1 MKRRTRNVLVA
12 AALAAAAV
20 PAWSH
25 HAAQTMFD
33 VTRRITVTG
42 VVTRVESV
50 NPHPYVDIDVK
61 GPNGSLQHWVI
72 ELAGPSVLRQ
82 ASSSPGGLKPG
93 DVVTVEGI
101 PAKDGTPIAFAYTL
115 RTGSQPLVPAS
126 DLSRA
131 R

>member
-1 MKRRTRNVLVA
+1 MKSRTRSL
-12 AALAAAAV
+12 LAAACAALAV
-20 PAWSH
+20 PAWAH

-42 VVTRVESV
+42 AVTRVESV

-61 GPNGSLQHWVI
+61 GANGSMQHWVI

-82 ASSSPGGLKPG
+82 AGTGSGALKPG

-101 PAKDGTPIAFAYTL
+101 PSKDGTLTAFAYTL
-115 RTGSQPLVPAS
+115 RAGGRLSESAS
-126 DLSRA
+126 HPPRA

>member
-1 MKRRTRNVLVA
+1 MA
-12 AALAAAAV
+12 AALAAAAL
-20 PAWSH
+20 PAWAH

-50 NPHPYVDIDVK
+50 NPHPYVDVDVK
-61 GPNGSLQHWVI
+61 GPNGSMQHWVI

-82 ASSSPGGLKPG
+82 ARATPGGLKPG
-93 DVVTVEGI
+93 DIVTAEGI
-101 PAKDGTPIAFAYTL
+101 PAKDGTPTAFAYTL
-115 RTGSQPLVPAS
+115 RAGGQPLDPATHS
-126 DLSRA
+126 LRA

>member
-1 MKRRTRNVLVA
+1 MQRRTRSVLVA
-12 AALAAAAV
+12 VAVAAATV
-20 PAWSH
+20 PAWAH

-42 VVTRVESV
+42 AVTRVESV

-61 GPNGSLQHWVI
+61 GPNGAMQHWVI

-82 ASSSPGGLKPG
+82 AGANPGGLKPG
-93 DVVTVEGI
+93 DIVTVEGI
-101 PAKDGTPIAFAYTL
+101 PAKDGTTTAFAYTL
-115 RTGSQPLVPAS
+115 RAGGQPDDLTKGS
-126 DLSRA
+126 SRA

>member
-1 MKRRTRNVLVA
+1 MKRRTRSMLVA
-12 AALAAAAV
+12 VALAAAAL
-20 PAWSH
+20 PAWAH

-42 VVTRVESV
+42 AVTRVESV

-61 GPNGSLQHWVI
+61 GPNGTMQHWVI

-82 ASSSPGGLKPG
+82 ARLSPGGLKPG
-93 DVVTVEGI
+93 DIVTVEGI
-101 PAKDGTPIAFAYTL
+101 PAKDGTTTAFAYTL
-115 RTGSQPLVPAS
+115 RAGGQPLDPATNS
-126 DLSRA
+126 QRA

>member
-1 MKRRTRNVLVA
+1 V
-12 AALAAAAV
+12 LAAACAVVAV
-20 PAWSH
+20 PAWAH

-33 VTRRITVTG
+33 VTRHITVTG
-42 VVTRVESV
+42 AVTRVESV

-61 GPNGSLQHWVI
+61 GANGSIQHWVI

-82 ASSSPGGLKPG
+82 ASTGSTGLKPG

-101 PAKDGTPIAFAYTL
+101 PAKDGTLTAFAYTL
-115 RTGSQPLVPAS
+115 RAGGQLPVSAS
-126 DLSRA
+126 PPPRG

>member
-1 MKRRTRNVLVA
+1 MA

-20 PAWSH
+20 PAWAH

-50 NPHPYVDIDVK
+50 NPHPYVDVDVK
-61 GPNGSLQHWVI
+61 GSNGSMQRWVI
-72 ELAGPSVLRQ
+72 ELAGLSVLRQ
-82 ASSSPGGLKPG
+82 ATSSPGGLKPG

-101 PAKDGTPIAFAYTL
+101 PAKDGTLTAFASSL
-115 RTGSQPLVPAS
+115 RVGVQLPDSAS
-126 DLSRA
+126 SSPRT

>member
-1 MKRRTRNVLVA
+1 MA

-20 PAWSH
+20 PAWAH

-61 GPNGSLQHWVI
+61 GANGSVQHWVI

-93 DVVTVEGI
+93 DVATVEGI

-115 RTGSQPLVPAS
+115 RAGGQPVDPATS
-126 DLSRA
+126 SLRA